1 MNAVHFVGTH
11 LAKIWPDLARLGAD
25 DVDHHATRFR
35 GGPHNWIVQT
45 YLHLRKPLESV
56 GLTVSISE
64 EFRPDS
70 INIAHRDSLNR
81 FWMPYARY
89 YIVGVRAD
97 RSPIKVSD
105 WELLQ
110 NKAQSISARQRY
122 LPLWPQPGLLAREAT
137 RGHQIT
143 CIGYFGRPG
152 ASSTWLDDPH
162 FRRRLADLGVRFEA
176 RDDCWFDYRDV
187 DLVLAHRQE
196 SQTMLAQKP
205 ASKLINAW
213 LAGVPA
219 LLGHE
224 PGYAALRESE
234 LDYLTIAGPEAALA
248 AVQRLQHDP
257 TLYAAM
263 IQNGYLR
270 AVSYTVDASRERWL
284 RFLLDEVVPASAHAQ
299 QVEMGTITRWVKKT
313 FCLGAQKRASNTF
326 RRRHIM
332 ELNQLEAAAKCEAKS
347 G

>member
-11 LAKIWPDLARLGAD
+11 LAEIWPDLSRLGAD
-25 DVDHHATRFR
+25 DIARYATRFR
-35 GGPHNWIVQT
+35 GGPQNWIVQT
-45 YLHLRKPLESV
+45 YLQLREPLRRA
-56 GLTVSISE
+56 GLAASISE
-64 EFRPDS
+64 HFHPDA

-81 FWMPYARY
+81 LWFPYARY

-110 NKAQSISARQRY
+110 NKAQIPDERQRY
-122 LPLWPQPGLLAREAT
+122 IPFWPQPGLLPREDT
-137 RGHQIT
+137 RGHQISR
-143 CIGYFGRPG
+143 IGYFGRPG
-152 ASSTWLDDPH
+152 ASSAWLDDPN
-162 FRRRLADLGVRFEA
+162 FRAQLADLGVRFEA

-187 DLVLAHRQE
+187 DLVLAHRRE

-219 LLGHE
+219 LLGPE

-234 LDYLTIAGPEAALA
+234 LDFLEIDGPEEALA
-248 AVQRLQHDP
+248 AVRRLQQIP
-257 TLYAAM
+257 ALYEAM
-263 IQNGYLR
+263 VKNGRSR
-270 AVSYTVDASRERWL
+270 AISYTVDASRERWL
-284 RFLLDEVVPASAHAQ
+284 EFLLREVVPAAKRAQ
-299 QVEMGTITRWVKKT
+299 MTEMGTTRRWIKKT
-313 FCLGAQKRASNTF
+313 VHLGAQKLSSRVF
-326 RRRHIM
+326 RQRHAR
-332 ELNQLEAAAKCEAKS
+332 ELKNLGALTKCEAKS